1 MRRISYLDRLAAR
14 LNPETPRDLP
24 APPGRADTSSAA
36 VLSDRRGAP
45 AEVLPP
51 ALHAPDPLVDP
62 LAMEAATPEETWLAE
77 TPSQAHDVPHDRG
90 APPAVLTLTPPSAS
104 EPSAPEVSTP
114 APLLEP
120 LELAPLPTPA
130 PPFAPD
136 VTRIPDT
143 DRSLNSPTLEAPPAE
158 EAAPPLEGL
167 ALMDA
172 LMSRIPGVQRAL
184 DSLQRSALRA
194 EEDARRSAQASSA
207 LHKESLTAA
216 HESAMEGAELLPS
229 LDTMVESVRDRQD
242 ALDREA
248 PLILLPERQESAD
261 TSADISQSAGAAP
274 QIRIG
279 EIVVEL
285 VGEQR
290 PPPAAPRRRTA
301 SSPAAP
307 TPPPSVPSKR
317 RFGIGQM

>member
-1 MRRISYLDRLAAR
+1 
-14 LNPETPRDLP
+14 
-24 APPGRADTSSAA
+24 
-36 VLSDRRGAP
+36 
-45 AEVLPP
+45 
-51 ALHAPDPLVDP
+51 
-62 LAMEAATPEETWLAE
+62 
-77 TPSQAHDVPHDRG
+77 
-90 APPAVLTLTPPSAS
+90 
-104 EPSAPEVSTP
+104 
-114 APLLEP
+114 
-120 LELAPLPTPA
+120 
-130 PPFAPD
+130 
-136 VTRIPDT
+136 
-143 DRSLNSPTLEAPPAE
+143 
-158 EAAPPLEGL
+158 
-167 ALMDA
+167 
-172 LMSRIPGVQRAL
+172 
-184 DSLQRSALRA
+184 
-194 EEDARRSAQASSA
+194 
-207 LHKESLTAA
+207 
-216 HESAMEGAELLPS
+216 MEGAELLPS
-229 LDTMVESVRDRQD
+229 LDTLVESVRDRQD